1 MCFHIFQAASHQEIC
16 DYCAGGICVV
26 VVKRSITCA
35 AALKA
40 TFDKAGD
47 LEELVEHIP
56 VSEEEWQQ
64 VQIKKKQIASMKL
77 CDITRCTCLSSLS
90 FGSAAFL
97 NLFLQGCSDVFFSNE
112 EDEDP
117 GAKNVQ
123 NQAH

>member
-1 MCFHIFQAASHQEIC
+1 MCFHIFQAAAHQEIC

-35 AALKA
+35 EALKA

-90 FGSAAFL
+90 FGSAAFS
-97 NLFLQGCSDVFFSNE
+97 NLFLQGCSDVFF
-112 EDEDP
+112 
-117 GAKNVQ
+117 K
-123 NQAH
+123 